1 MLRLPLRVS
10 LGLQSLVLA
19 AGLAMPAS
27 AGQPKLD
34 AETCKQLHVEQAT
47 FIQSG
52 ILADLQRGADWG
64 KSNLSASRLRE
75 IEQYIL
81 LDEQIK
87 FACREAT
94 LTPEMEKAS
103 EVAKR
108 LEIDPNSD
116 PLAPLPDPA
125 VQDPAKADAGDDDQG
140 TPGSD
145 AVVKKKPAAKPKPV
159 AKQIEKQIEKKAE
172 KPADSLNE
180 SNVRS
185 VPLTAEPIP

>member
-1 MLRLPLRVS
+1 MLRLDLRLRLS
-10 LGLQSLVLA
+10 LGFASLVSA
-19 AGLAMPAS
+19 TGLALMPAA

-108 LEIDPNSD
+108 LELDPNAD

-125 VQDPAKADAGDDDQG
+125 TQDAAKAAAGDDEPNPPSG
-140 TPGSD
+140 G

-159 AKQIEKQIEKKAE
+159 K
-172 KPADSLNE
+172 KPAETQAERPADPASE